1 MPVYLREDVAKAL
14 DEGTLGHGA
23 EDAFETLYAVSGIV
37 YRHTKRRRTMRV
49 DIAGRAYFAK
59 VHEGV
64 GWGEIGKN
72 LLLFKL
78 PVIGAG
84 NEYAACQRLA
94 KADIRAP
101 RVAAYGSRGWN
112 PATRRSF
119 SICDA
124 LDGYVSLEQVVRSW
138 QRTPPTLHLRRALL
152 RQVALFTRAL
162 HAAGVNHRDYYL
174 CHLLADTDL
183 LAKGEVRL
191 AVIDLHRA
199 GVRRRVPKRWRL
211 RDLAALLYSSADA
224 RLTRRDW
231 FRFVRDYTC
240 ERPAAAIRSERAPWN
255 AVVARAERLW
265 RRGWRDT
272 AAVTP

>member
-1 MPVYLREDVAKAL
+1 MPIYLRDDIAGAL
-14 DEGTLGHGA
+14 RDGALGPDGDGFEALHG
-23 EDAFETLYAVSGIV
+23 VSGTI
-37 YRHTKRRRTMRV
+37 YRRTKRRRTMRV

-59 VHEGV
+59 IHDGV
-64 GWGEIGKN
+64 GWAEIGKN
-72 LLLFKL
+72 LLVFK
-78 PVIGAG
+78 PPIVGAG
-84 NEYAACQRLA
+84 NEYAACRRLA
-94 KADIRAP
+94 EMDIRAP
-101 RVAAYGSRGWN
+101 RIAAYGSRGWN
-112 PATRRSF
+112 PAARRSF

-138 QRTPPTLHLRRALL
+138 QRTPPTLQLRRALL
-152 RQVALFTRAL
+152 RQVARLTRAM

-174 CHLLADTDL
+174 CHLLADAER

-199 GVRRRVPKRWRL
+199 GVRQRVSKRWRL
-211 RDLAALLYSSADA
+211 RDLAALLYSCADA
-224 RLTRRDW
+224 NLTRQDR

-240 ERPAAAIRSERAPWN
+240 ERPAAAIRSERALWN

-272 AAVTP
+272 AAMAP